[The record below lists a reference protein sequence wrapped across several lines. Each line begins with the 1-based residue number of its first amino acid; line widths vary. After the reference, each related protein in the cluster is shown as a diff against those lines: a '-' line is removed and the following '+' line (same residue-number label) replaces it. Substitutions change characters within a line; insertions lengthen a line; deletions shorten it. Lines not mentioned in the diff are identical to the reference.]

1 MGMDEATIASALTY
15 DPDSILVSRSI
26 GLRNI
31 NARVKLLFGEKYG
44 LSIES
49 RVGEGC
55 RVTLCIPKR
64 GNEHV

>member
-1 MGMDEATIASALTY
+1 MDEATIASALTY

-44 LSIES
+44 LNIES
-49 RVGEGC
+49 RMGEGC
-55 RVTLCIPKR
+55 RVTLCIPRK
-64 GNEHV
+64 GDEHA